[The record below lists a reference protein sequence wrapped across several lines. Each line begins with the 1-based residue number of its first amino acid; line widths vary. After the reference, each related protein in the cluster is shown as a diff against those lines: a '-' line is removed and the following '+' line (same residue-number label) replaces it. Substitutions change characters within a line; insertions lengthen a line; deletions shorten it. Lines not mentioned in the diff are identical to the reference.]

1 MLWQKA
7 QRLTLILVDAFY
19 SRNECCCNPSV
30 GLKRGSHICVPLRQL
45 AMCFHRLSMVPFAPT
60 TITEEL
66 LTQILTPRLPRAQR
80 FLLEQ
85 LLTNRQFTALWQ
97 EEGVLAILR
106 GTCIFCGAGHTPPDL
121 ILHLREEHSCQ
132 HIMFHFYAAQL
143 IDVVHDLQ
151 PDIFQCSMC
160 TQIFNLPWTLK
171 PDEPAAARLDL
182 AQSHLKG
189 HCPVLTQLALLF
201 SALLHGHHNLY
212 ANHGSGGGGAG
223 DRGIF
228 STGPT
233 LPRQFPE
240 AGTQPE
246 GHQATQKRNA
256 RSDRKTST
264 ASRSRSARGTA
275 GDATGTHHGQLDH
288 QARSGTSKSA
298 QNGSI
303 HSFLSSEPL
312 GALHLLVQESKIWK
326 QKMEASTPHM
336 LSLRQHLTITL
347 LKALRQ
353 RAEQIVQAKDT
364 EELYLTSVQ
373 KGLILKDRSF
383 PFHKWDHAEKKL
395 VLDKKTPISAAKM
408 GQHLEE
414 LLEMLQD
421 PYLVIRF
428 HSLKPHSQ
436 DLQSVPWRLQL
447 NLRSD
452 RPYELFLH
460 LAHSSLWMLVGASM
474 KPHSLGQSGLAT
486 AVQSLMN
493 GKGKGKGK
501 RAKQE
506 LTP

>member
-1 MLWQKA
+1 MEVGAAEQV
-7 QRLTLILVDAFY
+7 IEAF
-19 SRNECCCNPSV
+19 S
-30 GLKRGSHICVPLRQL
+30 QL
-45 AMCFHRLSMVPFAPT
+45 APLFRDNSLKLEPNPRVTKQRKRETPGQTGKPPQQADHDQQEALPVMQLVRTMANLIIKHDQ
-60 TITEEL
+60 EL
-66 LTQILTPRLPRAQR
+66 QNLRKMDQFIL
-80 FLLEQ
+80 
-85 LLTNRQFTALWQ
+85 
-97 EEGVLAILR
+97 
-106 GTCIFCGAGHTPPDL
+106 
-121 ILHLREEHSCQ
+121 
-132 HIMFHFYAAQL
+132 
-143 IDVVHDLQ
+143 
-151 PDIFQCSMC
+151 
-160 TQIFNLPWTLK
+160 
-171 PDEPAAARLDL
+171 
-182 AQSHLKG
+182 
-189 HCPVLTQLALLF
+189 
-201 SALLHGHHNLY
+201 
-212 ANHGSGGGGAG
+212 
-223 DRGIF
+223 
-228 STGPT
+228 
-233 LPRQFPE
+233 
-240 AGTQPE
+240 
-246 GHQATQKRNA
+246 
-256 RSDRKTST
+256 
-264 ASRSRSARGTA
+264 
-275 GDATGTHHGQLDH
+275 
-288 QARSGTSKSA
+288 
-298 QNGSI
+298 
-303 HSFLSSEPL
+303 FLSSEPL
-312 GALHLLVQESKIWK
+312 GALHLLAQESKIWK

-383 PFHKWDHAEKKL
+383 LFHKWDHAEKKL